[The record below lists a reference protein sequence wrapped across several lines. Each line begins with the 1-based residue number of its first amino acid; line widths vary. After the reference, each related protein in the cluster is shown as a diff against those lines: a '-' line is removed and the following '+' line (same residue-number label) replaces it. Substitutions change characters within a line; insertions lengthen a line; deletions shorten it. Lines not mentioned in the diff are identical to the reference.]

1 MGRGETMIR
10 DKALSKTRGSP
21 ITRSMRSLP
30 AFGLLA
36 GLAGL
41 AACVPAPR
49 PAPPPAAP
57 VPVPSPAPSA
67 APPVAS
73 AFSDWRDVPLS
84 PGGWTY
90 RRDASGSVALFGTS
104 ADLPE
109 FQLRC
114 DRAEQRVVVVRRGVS
129 AGPLLIRTSSST
141 RSLTARPAGASM
153 EVRLRSDDP
162 VLDAMGYSRGRFV
175 VDTPPLA
182 PLVVPSWAE
191 VQRVAEDCR
200 G

>member
-1 MGRGETMIR
+1 MNR
-10 DKALSKTRGSP
+10 DRALSRTQGSP
-21 ITRSMRSLP
+21 ITRPMRSLP

-41 AACVPAPR
+41 SACVPAPR
-49 PAPPPAAP
+49 PAPSPAAP

-67 APPVAS
+67 APPVVS

-90 RRDASGSVALFGTS
+90 RRDATGSVAVFGTS
-104 ADLPE
+104 ADRPE

-114 DRAEQRVVVVRRGVS
+114 DRSERRMVILRRGVS

-141 RSLTARPAGASM
+141 RSLIARPAGTAM
-153 EVRLRSDDP
+153 EVRLRPDDP